1 MSQIPVKPQ
10 AITPP
15 ATPAAFDAET
25 PMEQLLGLAYQL
37 AGVVE
42 EENRLLAMGFPS
54 SLAVT
59 TEEKLRL
66 SREIEAV
73 MADAE
78 SKRRTAAANI
88 DQRSELARSIR
99 RIEEAVQEN
108 SSRLDGAIH
117 ATKRRIAAV
126 MTAVRDEASS
136 QAPTYG
142 AKGHRATTVEG
153 GAIRTRLI

>member
-1 MSQIPVKPQ
+1 MSHNPN
-10 AITPP
+10 AI
-15 ATPAAFDAET
+15 ATAHGTFDAET
-25 PMEQLLGLAYQL
+25 PMDQLLDLAYQL

-54 SLAVT
+54 SLTAT

-66 SREIEAV
+66 SREIETI

-78 SKRRTAAANI
+78 AKRRTAAANL

-126 MTAVRDEASS
+126 MSAVRDEVGSE
-136 QAPTYG
+136 APTYG
-142 AKGHRATTVEG
+142 AQGRRNTKIEG
-153 GAIRTRLI
+153 GAIRTRLV